1 MKIYTSTFA
10 VKGEDLNHHGTLF
23 GARAA
28 AWFVEAGMIAA
39 AKEHGKLNE
48 IVMRNI
54 LDMSFQKPVENGT
67 LLDFQARVVYAGST
81 SLVVGVAAKNA
92 FTGERYIEGYIAYV
106 TVESGMGGK
115 KPHGIVLDGTT
126 DPEELAQ
133 REQAAKLLRDR
144 KQGR

>member
-1 MKIYTSTFA
+1 MKTYTSTFV

-39 AKEHGKLNE
+39 AKEHGRIDE

-67 LLDFQARVVYAGST
+67 MLDFQARVVYAGST
-81 SLVVGVAAKNA
+81 SLVVGIAAKNA
-92 FTGERYIEGYIAYV
+92 YTGERYIEGYITYV
-106 TVESGMGGK
+106 TVEPGMGGK
-115 KPHGIVLDGTT
+115 KPHGIVLDGTE
-126 DPEELAQ
+126 DEEELAQ
-133 REQAAKLLRDR
+133 RAQAEKMLR
-144 KQGR
+144 GHLGS